1 MNTETSIKERLV
13 REIDQLPE
21 DQLRA
26 VLDFI
31 ARLQRQAAIPA
42 PEQQLDPDQDPL
54 LGFIGGASHGTLAND
69 IDQALYET
77 PP

>member
-1 MNTETSIKERLV
+1 MNTESSIKERLV

-21 DQLRA
+21 DQLHA

-31 ARLQRQAAIPA
+31 ARLQRHAATPA
-42 PEQQLDPDQDPL
+42 SEQPLDPGQDPL
-54 LGFIGGASHGTLAND
+54 LGFIGGASHGTLAHD